1 MAEQTTNIVFIN
13 PDEQVSPAILAGM
26 LNRNVSQI
34 YQWGQTGRLPD
45 VKNGVFSYRQCL
57 DHLVT
62 SLLRM
67 EEAKALKDKARFD
80 GEGLHPLV
88 EEKLKQNI
96 KTERAREA
104 DLWQKIAI
112 KRGEYVSFEKKLDLV
127 EGFILSIR
135 DTLLSIANNNPALQG
150 QIDNAMEELYQ
161 AGKVL
166 VEEADIDANEFID
179 TMLAVEV
186 EIEDKE

>member
-1 MAEQTTNIVFIN
+1 MAESPTNITFIN
-13 PDEQVSPAILAGM
+13 PDETIAPAILAG
-26 LNRNVSQI
+26 LVGRNVSQI
-34 YQWGQTGRLPD
+34 YQWAQNGRLPD
-45 VKNGVFSYRQCL
+45 IKNGTFSYRQCL

-62 SLLRM
+62 SLVRM

-112 KRGEYVSFEKKLDLV
+112 KRNEFVSFDKKLDLV

-150 QIDNAMEELYQ
+150 QIDAAMEELYQ

-179 TMLAVEV
+179 TMLAKEV
-186 EIEDKE
+186 ELTDD